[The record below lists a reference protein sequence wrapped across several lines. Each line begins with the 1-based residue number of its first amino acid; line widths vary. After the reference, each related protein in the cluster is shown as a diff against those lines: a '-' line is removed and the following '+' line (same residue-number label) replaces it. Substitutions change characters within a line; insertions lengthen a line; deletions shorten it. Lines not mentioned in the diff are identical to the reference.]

1 MAYSGRVVDM
11 HAHTVAPPELYQF
24 KANLLS
30 SRGYGDAKPPS
41 YPDERVDD
49 FAKRNIAIMDS
60 VGTDIQFLSPRPFQ
74 LMNSEKPAK
83 IVDVWCQANNNVI
96 AQQVRLHP
104 DRFRGVA
111 GLPFL
116 AGEHHGPGSLS
127 LAIEEL
133 ERCVNEMGF
142 IGCLINPDLWEG
154 TIADGAYSPNMGD
167 EYWYPLYEKMVELGV
182 PGHIHTA
189 GCKNG
194 RESYSNHFITE
205 GSIALLGLVN
215 SNVYKDFPNLKIVV
229 SHGGGSVPYQI
240 GRWQA
245 ARWMHYG
252 PEAVRFEEDLH
263 KLYFDTVL
271 YTKESLDLL
280 FKICG
285 TDRCMFG
292 TEKPGSGSGQDPQTG
307 LWKDD
312 TKPVID
318 SIEWLSDEDKK
329 NIFDGNVYNVFPRF
343 KV

>member
-11 HAHTVAPPELYQF
+11 HAHTVAPPELYQL

-30 SRGYGDAKPPS
+30 SRGYGGTSVPS

-83 IVDVWCQANNNVI
+83 IVDTWCQANNNVI
-96 AQQVRLHP
+96 GQQVRLNP

-111 GLPFL
+111 GLPFV
-116 AGEHHGPGSLS
+116 AGDDLS

-142 IGCLINPDLWEG
+142 IGCLINPDPWEG
-154 TIADGAYSPNMGD
+154 TIADGAYTPNMGD

-182 PGHIHTA
+182 PGHIHGA

-215 SNVYKDFPNLKIVV
+215 SNVFKDFPDLKIVV

-252 PEAVRFEEDLH
+252 PEAVRFEEDLN

-280 FKICG
+280 FKVCG

-292 TEKPGSGSGQDPQTG
+292 TENPGSGTATDPDTG
-307 LWKDD
+307 LQLDD
-312 TKPVID
+312 TAPVIK
-318 SIEWLSDEDKK
+318 SIEWLSDQDIK
-329 NIFDGNVYNVFPRF
+329 NVFEDTQKRAFPLL